1 MPTMATGGSA
11 AAIPLI
17 RAAIASLTMRNTAPT
32 VATYA
37 AAAATPMASFFA
49 RMPAMKPKKE
59 EMKPARSGTLS
70 ARRTTTPEQ
79 GVNVE
84 DGDGVEQPI
93 QNWPHVV
100 RHRTRVNREP
110 TAPRKRERS
119 AIDRR
124 R

>member
-17 RAAIASLTMRNTAPT
+17 RAAMASLTTRNTAPT

-49 RMPAMKPKKE
+49 RMPAMNPKKD
-59 EMKPARSGTLS
+59 EMNPARSGTLS

-79 GVNVE
+79 RVDVE
-84 DGDGVEQPI
+84 DGDGVQQPI
-93 QNWPHVV
+93 QNRPHVV
-100 RHRTRVNREP
+100 RHRAGVNGQT
-110 TAPRKRERS
+110 TAPREGERR